1 MPQNK
6 NMKITTHQAGIKS
19 SSMHY
24 LLGFLSA
31 DISEERWNE
40 ALLHTLK
47 WQNEQ
52 K

>member
-6 NMKITTHQAGIKS
+6 SMKITTHQAGIKS

-40 ALLHTLK
+40 ALLATLK
-47 WQNEQ
+47 WQNEG
-52 K
+52 